1 MKYRVIRTHTGRLCV
16 VQVSQ
21 EEIRQKRQLW
31 ICVHATCAVFFL
43 SCLVAAGII

>member
-16 VQVSQ
+16 VQVS
-21 EEIRQKRQLW
+21 EDEIRQKRRLW

>member
-16 VQVSQ
+16 VQISKD
-21 EEIRQKRQLW
+21 EIRQRRQLW

>member
-1 MKYRVIRTHTGRLCV
+1 MKYRVLRTHTGRLYV

-21 EEIRQKRQLW
+21 DESRQKRQLW

>member
-1 MKYRVIRTHTGRLCV
+1 MKYRVLRTHTGRLYV

-21 EEIRQKRQLW
+21 DEILQKRQLW